1 MRRRPLVPAKKRP
14 SIPVKEREREGER
27 GWGKELWEVWEGG
40 SVRRRE
46 GAREGARERGNTES
60 VSE

>member
-14 SIPVKEREREGER
+14 SIPVKEGER
-27 GWGKELWEVWEGG
+27 GWGKELWEVWERG